1 MSEKQI
7 GTSQQNRSGC
17 IVKELRPAE
26 AWDLV
31 CRHQPKK
38 QPDEVQ
44 ADAHDLVILD
54 VRTAQEFSMNHLKGS
69 INLDFK
75 SPSFAELVFGLDRKK
90 AYLVYCRTGMRASR
104 AVLLMSS
111 LGFWEIYNLAG
122 GISRWHG
129 DGFEVILGDKEEGSD
144 NGTK

>member
-7 GTSQQNRSGC
+7 ETSPSNQNGC

-31 CRHQPKK
+31 CRHKPKRQPE
-38 QPDEVQ
+38 EVQ
-44 ADAHDLVILD
+44 ADARSLVILD

-75 SPSFAELVFGLDRKK
+75 SPYFAELVSGLDRKK
-90 AYLVYCRTGMRASR
+90 AYLVYCRTGIRASR
-104 AVLLMSS
+104 AVLLMSD
-111 LGFWEIYNLAG
+111 LGFWELYNLAG

-129 DGFEVILGDKEEGSD
+129 DGFEVILGDKE
-144 NGTK
+144 K